1 MKPPPFK
8 YARPEN
14 LNEVVHLLAEYNG
27 RARVL
32 AGGQS
37 LIPLLNFRLA
47 RPEVLVDIALVEE
60 LRHIVVRGGMLRIGA
75 AVTQHTVERSDEV
88 ARVCPLLSKAVPFV
102 GHLQN
107 RVRGT
112 VVGSIA
118 HADPAA
124 ELPAVA
130 LTLDASMVA
139 RSATDER
146 TIPASRF
153 FLGPFTTAL
162 EPGEIL
168 VEVRFPTSRKT
179 RAAVAE
185 VAPRSGDFAVAGVAG
200 KLRTARGG
208 KVREVALA
216 LFGVGGVPQRLHE
229 VEARLL
235 GQRLTADRLD
245 EVAHLTSRIAN
256 ADAADVHADAGYRAR
271 VAGELVRRAIAEMAS

>member
-1 MKPPPFK
+1 MKPPPFR
-8 YARPEN
+8 YARPES
-14 LNEVVHLLAEYNG
+14 LDEVLQFLSEYDG
-27 RARVL
+27 GARVL

-37 LIPLLNFRLA
+37 LIPILNFRLA
-47 RPEVLVDIALVEE
+47 RPEVLVDIALVKE
-60 LRHIVVRGGMLRIGA
+60 LRHIRVKDGMLRIGA
-75 AVTQHTVERSDEV
+75 AVTQNTVERSDEV
-88 ARVCPLLSKAVPFV
+88 ARVCPLLGKAVPFV

-130 LTLDASMVA
+130 LALDATMVV
-139 RSATDER
+139 RSATAER
-146 TIPASRF
+146 AIPASRF

-168 VEVRFPTSRKT
+168 VEVRFPTSKKT
-179 RAAVAE
+179 RTAVAE
-185 VAPRSGDFAVAGVAG
+185 VAPRSGDFAIAGVAG

-208 KVREVALA
+208 KVREITLA
-216 LFGVGGVPQRLHE
+216 LFGLGGVPQRLHE

-235 GQRLTADRLD
+235 GQRLTTHRLD
-245 EVAHLTSRIAN
+245 EMAHLTMRT
-256 ADAADVHADAGYRAR
+256 ADADSHDVHADAGYRAR
-271 VAGELVRRAIAEMAS
+271 VAGELVRRAVAEMAR

>member
-14 LNEVVHLLAEYNG
+14 LSEVVHLLAEYNG

-47 RPEVLVDIALVEE
+47 RPEVLVDIAAVKE
-60 LRHIVVRGGMLRIGA
+60 LRHIVVKDGMLRIGA
-75 AVTQHTVERSDEV
+75 AVTQNTVERSDEV

-112 VVGSIA
+112 VVGSVA

-130 LTLDASMVA
+130 IALEATMVV
-139 RSATDER
+139 RSATTER

-153 FLGPFTTAL
+153 FFGPFTTAL

-168 VEVRFPTSRKT
+168 VEVRFPTSKKT
-179 RAAVAE
+179 RTAVAE

-200 KLRTARGG
+200 KLRTTRGG

-245 EVAHLTSRIAN
+245 DVAHLTTRIAN
-256 ADAADVHADAGYRAR
+256 TDAEDVHADAAYRAR
-271 VAGELVRRAIAEMAS
+271 VSGELVRRAIAEMAS